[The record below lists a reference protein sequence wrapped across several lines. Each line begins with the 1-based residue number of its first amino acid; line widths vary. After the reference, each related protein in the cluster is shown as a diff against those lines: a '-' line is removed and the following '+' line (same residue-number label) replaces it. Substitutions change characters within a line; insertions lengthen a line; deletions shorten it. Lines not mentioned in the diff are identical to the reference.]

1 MNNLLVY
8 HSRYSP
14 KVLKPYTKLT
24 PKEPFKSTIEFL
36 HQEVNDILK
45 TFGFRNITVLYDL
58 ATDTVKVIIKRS
70 VMEQKT
76 AEKVNQILLERCGLR
91 IESVNVHGL
100 KGDKKAWVC
109 IQMANDIFNASKRS
123 PLFSC

>member
-1 MNNLLVY
+1 M
-8 HSRYSP
+8 
-14 KVLKPYTKLT
+14 LKPYTKLT